1 MIGKVERVAL
11 RNVWNNEARDFT
23 VWLAENLDA
32 ISEELDIPM
41 TLVETEKS
49 VGTFNVDVLAVDN
62 YGNYVVIENQLEKT
76 DHDHLGKVL
85 TYTTNLDAKTAI
97 WISSNPRKE
106 HIEAISWL
114 NEYTPVNFYLLKIEA
129 IKIGESK
136 PAPLFSIVSEPNEE
150 SKKIGEKKIELTQ
163 SNMRRKEFW
172 EQLLERSQEKTTL
185 FANIKPGV
193 GSWLSIG
200 VGLSGMQLNY
210 IIRSD
215 AGGLEVYIDK
225 GKESDDINK
234 ARFDYLF
241 ERKDEIES
249 SVGETLEW
257 SRNDEKRASAIRWKY
272 PIGLNE
278 IERHEELQDH
288 MIDFMIKFEKEL
300 KKHISALRKI
310 N

>member
-210 IIRSD
+210 IVRSD

-241 ERKDEIES
+241 ER
-249 SVGETLEW
+249 
-257 SRNDEKRASAIRWKY
+257 
-272 PIGLNE
+272 
-278 IERHEELQDH
+278 
-288 MIDFMIKFEKEL
+288 
-300 KKHISALRKI
+300 
-310 N
+310 